1 MIQKKDKIFI
11 SGHKGM
17 VGSAFLDHFK
27 KEGYSEIII
36 KDRNELD
43 LRNSV
48 AVGEFFEKERP
59 DVVFII
65 AARVGGIKAN
75 MEKPADFIYDNLMIE
90 SNLIHNSHL
99 FDAKK
104 VIFFGSSC
112 IYPRECPQPMKEEYL
127 LTGPLEP
134 TNEGYA
140 LAKISGLKMMEYYKK
155 QYNLNGLSIMPSN
168 LYGPGDSFHPEHSHV
183 LSALVKKFTD
193 ATRDNLSEVV
203 IWGTGSAKREF
214 FHVSDLVRS
223 VLFLLE
229 HWKEDGF
236 INVGAGEDIS
246 IKGLAELIA
255 NMTGYQGK
263 IVWDHSKPDGM
274 PRKCMDVG
282 KLTKLGFKQSVT
294 LEDGIRDV
302 IRDYKT
308 KMETK

>member
-1 MIQKKDKIFI
+1 
-11 SGHKGM
+11 M

>member
-1 MIQKKDKIFI
+1 MQKKDKIFI